1 MGNHAISTGDA
12 AFSWQE
18 LEERIG
24 DYLRD
29 EGIPSSE
36 AGRLS
41 HAVIRR
47 CADAADSI
55 DRDRLRDSAMDEA
68 QTLLATWQ
76 AARRENLLAHA

>member
-12 AFSWQE
+12 PFSWQE

-76 AARRENLLAHA
+76 AARRENLLGHI

>member
-1 MGNHAISTGDA
+1 MGNHAISTGNA
-12 AFSWQE
+12 SFGWQE

-29 EGIPSSE
+29 EGIPSTE

-47 CADAADSI
+47 CADAANSI
-55 DRDRLRDSAMDEA
+55 DRHQLRDSAMDEA
-68 QTLLATWQ
+68 RTLLATWQ
-76 AARRENLLAHA
+76 AARREHLLAAA